1 MTPLTPH
8 HHPPPGRQTDR
19 LRQTQHCAHR
29 PAKGPGLVELVCPE
43 HTGVQGYLPLP
54 SLGCRGRWNIIH
66 WTSDSWPQGAGD
78 GPPGGG
84 GRWRMGTHRAP
95 PPTET
100 LGSGSSLPWPHDTQ
114 ELINALEENIPG
126 CLVIHQTPS
135 LGGGTGTAR
144 SQRVGAGDGK
154 RGGG

>member
-1 MTPLTPH
+1 
-8 HHPPPGRQTDR
+8 
-19 LRQTQHCAHR
+19 
-29 PAKGPGLVELVCPE
+29 
-43 HTGVQGYLPLP
+43 
-54 SLGCRGRWNIIH
+54 
-66 WTSDSWPQGAGD
+66 
-78 GPPGGG
+78 
-84 GRWRMGTHRAP
+84 MGTHRAP

-135 LGGGTGTAR
+135 VGGGTGTVR
-144 SQRVGAGDGK
+144 SQRVGTGEGE